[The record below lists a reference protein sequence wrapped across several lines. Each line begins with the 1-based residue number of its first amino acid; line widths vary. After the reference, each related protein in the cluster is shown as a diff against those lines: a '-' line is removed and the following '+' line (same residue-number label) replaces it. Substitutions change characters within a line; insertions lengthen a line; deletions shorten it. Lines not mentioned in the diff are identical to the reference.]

1 MAGRKVF
8 NLRKFISLYMTLSF
22 MIMIVSG
29 IILYIAPFGRIANWS
44 YWSMLGLTKTEWQNI
59 HTIFTFLF
67 VIAGVFHIVYNWKP
81 IVHYLSTKSLNNSK
95 LSKELI
101 YSIVFSILIFVGT
114 FFQIQPFGFVL
125 ELGEEITES
134 WENESN
140 EPPMPHA
147 ERLTISEFAS
157 LINIETNSLVNNLS
171 KNGYD
176 VKDTVT
182 TIEELA
188 AKYNTTPSVI
198 YATINAKGVSENQD
212 SKNSFLQGSGFGRKN
227 LSEVFS
233 ENNISWKEGIIL
245 LKKNGIVVEKDARL
259 KDIAGDNKISPIE
272 IINALGL
279 TK

>member
-1 MAGRKVF
+1 MAGTKII

-22 MIMIVSG
+22 MVMIVSG
-29 IILYIAPFGRIANWS
+29 IILYIAPSGRIAHWS

-95 LSKELI
+95 LSKEFI
-101 YSIVFSILIFVGT
+101 YSLIFSILIFVGT
-114 FFQIQPFGFVL
+114 YFQIQPFGFVL
-125 ELGEEITES
+125 ELGEKITES

-147 ERLTISEFAS
+147 ERLTIYEFAS
-157 LINIETNSLVNNLS
+157 LLNIETNSLINKLS
-171 KNGYD
+171 KNGYY

-188 AKYNTTPSVI
+188 ANYNTTPSVI
-198 YATINAKGVSENQD
+198 YATINAKGISENQD
-212 SKNSFLQGSGFGRKN
+212 SKNSFSQGSGFGRKN
-227 LSEVFS
+227 LSEVLS
-233 ENNISWKEGIIL
+233 ENNIPWKEGIIL

-259 KDIAGDNKISPIE
+259 KDIAEDNKISPIE